1 MLQMGCGMD
10 GYIELK
16 PDWKG
21 SLEAMTAAAD
31 GADGGV
37 GVDGGPTG
45 NEPFDESPP
54 LLLFPGVTEPP
65 LLDMPCPPVW
75 SVVMLPPFPLDG
87 VTLCDPP
94 LSCDDKTV
102 LPLLPLLPP
111 GSRFWL
117 RSFSSRRH
125 FARRFENQTFKEND
139 EMEMIFNDF
148 F

>member
-45 NEPFDESPP
+45 NEPFEESPP
-54 LLLFPGVTEPP
+54 LLLLPGVTEPP
-65 LLDMPCPPVW
+65 LLDMPCPPV
-75 SVVMLPPFPLDG
+75 
-87 VTLCDPP
+87 
-94 LSCDDKTV
+94 
-102 LPLLPLLPP
+102 
-111 GSRFWL
+111 
-117 RSFSSRRH
+117 
-125 FARRFENQTFKEND
+125 
-139 EMEMIFNDF
+139 
-148 F
+148 